1 VAYIMKET
9 DSLVGR
15 RVEFQ
20 VDHAAFGIGLVIEH
34 DIESGRITV
43 CDEDDSSLWKG
54 YDYQLA

>member
-1 VAYIMKET
+1 MKET